1 MFGTFKTLLAGA
13 SARADE
19 TLRDQ
24 FAIELIDQKI
34 REAEV
39 GLRAAKS
46 ALATLIQRQRS
57 EQKLAETL
65 VRRIDD
71 LTGRVRAALGAG
83 NDALAGE
90 GAAAIAVME
99 NELALRRETLA
110 RLEARVLRLTA
121 SVEAAHR
128 RIIDLKQGAMQARTI
143 RREQAAQG
151 KLRGQDSSAGD
162 DAQALIDRVLGA
174 EDPVERAD
182 ILDGITRGLSG
193 EGLVDRMADAG
204 FGPAPRAT
212 AATVLERLRRNN

>member
-1 MFGTFKTLLAGA
+1 MFETIRTLWAGA

-34 REAEV
+34 REAET
-39 GLRAAKS
+39 GLRAAKT

-57 EQKLAETL
+57 ERKLADSL
-65 VRRIDD
+65 VGRIDD
-71 LTGRVRAALGAG
+71 VTGRARAALGAG
-83 NDALAGE
+83 NEALARE
-90 GAAAIAVME
+90 AATAIAVME

-128 RIIDLKQGAMQARTI
+128 RLVDLKQGAMQARAV
-143 RREQAAQG
+143 RQEQTVQG
-151 KLRGQDSSAGD
+151 KLRGQGPGAFD

-174 EDPVERAD
+174 DDPVERAD
-182 ILDGITRGLSG
+182 ILDGINHGLSG
-193 EGLVDRMADAG
+193 EGLVDRMAEAG

-212 AATVLERLRRNN
+212 ATTVLERLRAAP